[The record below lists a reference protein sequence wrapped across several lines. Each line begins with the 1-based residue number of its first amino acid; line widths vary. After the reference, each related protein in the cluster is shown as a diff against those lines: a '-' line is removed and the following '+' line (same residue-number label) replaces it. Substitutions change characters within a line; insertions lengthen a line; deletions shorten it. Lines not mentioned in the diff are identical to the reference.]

1 MVTTTICK
9 VVTMFRNE
17 IREAD
22 CGSGWLWRI
31 YSIVNS
37 VNWPSLTTYV
47 YQMSH
52 ILPRHM
58 KQASI
63 LKRTLIPRSKTRSFP
78 GELSTCRADA
88 TSGCSHQVLHRA
100 VTERGLQAAWG
111 GYSGLVRTS
120 EKINYVLSLFF
131 FLNIFDNGS
140 FINICVLWDD
150 AFVYH
155 LCYFSTRYQSRI
167 KDKILY
173 KEYLCLNCLESL
185 A

>member
-1 MVTTTICK
+1 
-9 VVTMFRNE
+9 MFRNE

-37 VNWPSLTTYV
+37 INWPALTTYL
-47 YQMSH
+47 YQMSY

-58 KQASI
+58 KQASV
-63 LKRTLIPRSKTRSFP
+63 LKRNLIPRSKTRSFL
-78 GELSTCRADA
+78 GELSTCHADS
-88 TSGCSHQVLHRA
+88 TSRFSHQGSQTT
-100 VTERGLQAAWG
+100 VTGREIQAAWG

-120 EKINYVLSLFF
+120 EKTNYVLSLFF
-131 FLNIFDNGS
+131 FLNIFDDRS

-150 AFVYH
+150 ALVHH
-155 LCYFSTRYQSRI
+155 LCYFSIKYQSRI
-167 KDKILY
+167 TDKILY